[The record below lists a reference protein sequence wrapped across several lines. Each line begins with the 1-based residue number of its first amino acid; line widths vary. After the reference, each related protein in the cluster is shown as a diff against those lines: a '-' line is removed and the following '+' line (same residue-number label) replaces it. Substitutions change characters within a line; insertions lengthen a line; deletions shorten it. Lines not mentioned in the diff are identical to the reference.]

1 MIKRI
6 AIYFIVSVV
15 FGLIF
20 YYLTNNP
27 IFSLATLLIYLV
39 FFMSYYEI
47 KYRKYKI
54 TIRKTRECIQFIN
67 NFIITMSV
75 NNSINTTFDSL
86 SSSFSN
92 ELIEQI
98 NSINHLTDEEK
109 IMYLENYFVSP
120 LYSAFT
126 KLLRQFIEE
135 GGNIIDNTHLLIF
148 DTRVVEEDL
157 NNFISISYRKVFQ
170 FCIMWSICFL
180 ILIVTKTALGNY
192 YSQIQGMSYFPFS
205 IFLFFLVFLGSL
217 WLILKH
223 FLDLRFINKEI
234 MNEKHKR

>member
-6 AIYFIVSVV
+6 TIYFLLSIVM
-15 FGLIF
+15 GGIY
-20 YYLTNNP
+20 YYLTNNL
-27 IFSLATLLIYLV
+27 IFSIATLLVYLI
-39 FFMSYYEI
+39 FFVAYYEI
-47 KYRKYKI
+47 TYRKYKI
-54 TIRKTRECIQFIN
+54 IIRKTRECIQFIN

-75 NNSINTTFDSL
+75 NNSINTTFDSM

-120 LYSAFT
+120 LYNVFT
-126 KLLRQFIEE
+126 KLLKQYIEE

-180 ILIVTKTALGNY
+180 ILLVTKTALGNY
-192 YSQIQGMSYFPFS
+192 YVQIQGMSYFPIS
-205 IFLFFLVFLGSL
+205 IFLFFIIFLGSL
-217 WLILKH
+217 WLILRH

-234 MNEKHKR
+234 SNEKFKK

>member
-1 MIKRI
+1 MIKRS
-6 AIYFIVSVV
+6 AIYFAISII

-20 YYLTNNP
+20 YYLTNNL
-27 IFSLATLLIYLV
+27 IFSIAISLIYLV
-39 FFMSYYEI
+39 FFISYYEI
-47 KYRKYKI
+47 NYRKYKI

-75 NNSINTTFDSL
+75 NNSINTTFDSM

-120 LYSAFT
+120 LYNVFT
-126 KLLRQFIEE
+126 KLLKQYIEE

-157 NNFISISYRKVFQ
+157 NNFLSISYRKVFQ
-170 FCIMWSICFL
+170 FCLMWSICFF
-180 ILIVTKTALGNY
+180 ILLVTKTALGNY
-192 YSQIQGMSYFPFS
+192 YEQIQGMTYFPFS

-223 FLDLRFINKEI
+223 FLDLQFINKELR
-234 MNEKHKR
+234 NEKFKK

>member
-1 MIKRI
+1 MIKRVV
-6 AIYFIVSVV
+6 IYFLVSLI
-15 FGLIF
+15 FGGIF
-20 YYLTNNP
+20 YYLTNNL
-27 IFSLATLLIYLV
+27 IFSIATLLIYLV

-47 KYRKYKI
+47 NYRRYKI

-126 KLLRQFIEE
+126 KLLKQFIEE

-180 ILIVTKTALGNY
+180 ILLVTKTSLGNY
-192 YSQIQGMSYFPFS
+192 YSQIQGMDYFPFA
-205 IFLFFLVFLGSL
+205 IFLFFLIFLCSL

-234 MNEKHKR
+234 GHEKHQK

>member
-1 MIKRI
+1 MIKRMT
-6 AIYFIVSVV
+6 IYFILSCV

-20 YYLTNNP
+20 YYLTANL
-27 IFSLATLLIYLV
+27 IFSVATSLIYLV

-47 KYRKYKI
+47 NYRKYKI

-75 NNSINTTFDSL
+75 NNSINTTFDSM

-120 LYSAFT
+120 LYNVFT
-126 KLLRQFIEE
+126 KLLRQYIEE

-180 ILIVTKTALGNY
+180 ILLVTKTALGNY
-192 YSQIQGMSYFPFS
+192 YEQIQGMSYFPFS
-205 IFLFFLVFLGSL
+205 ILLFFIVFLGCL

-223 FLDLRFINKEI
+223 FLDLRFINKELR
-234 MNEKHKR
+234 NEKFKK

>member
-20 YYLTNNP
+20 YYLTNNL

-86 SSSFSN
+86 SGSFSN

-126 KLLRQFIEE
+126 KLLKQFIEE

-205 IFLFFLVFLGSL
+205 IFLFFLVFLASL